1 MSLLETSKTYDETR
15 KPEEYTFNPLAW
27 DIIRTWQN
35 LKEDELAATGEKYQ
49 IAIFRKIQDYALRF
63 CLLIHSIRENSK
75 DIPVSPVID
84 SMTVAKAIR
93 LADYFY
99 KTAVDVYE
107 SSNMEGMP
115 RSCRTSSRNITPSS
129 AICQVCATT

>member
-1 MSLLETSKTYDETR
+1 MSLLETFKAYDETQR
-15 KPEEYTFNPLAW
+15 PEEYTFNPLAW

-35 LKEDELAATGEKYQ
+35 LKEDELAETGEEYQ

-93 LADYFY
+93 LPDYFY
-99 KTAVDVYE
+99 KTAIDVYE
-107 SSNMEGMP
+107 SIQYGGNAEG
-115 RSCRTSSRNITPSS
+115 SRIVMLLDQLPETF
-129 AICQVCATT
+129 TK